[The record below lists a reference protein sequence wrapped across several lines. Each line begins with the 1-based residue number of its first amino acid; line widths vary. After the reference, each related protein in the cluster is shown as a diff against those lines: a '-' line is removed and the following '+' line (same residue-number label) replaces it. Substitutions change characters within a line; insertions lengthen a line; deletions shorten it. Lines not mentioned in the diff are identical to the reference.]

1 MLKSEIARKKYFKEW
16 KVFMFCSALR
26 GDYNVMLSDIE
37 IAIVTPCKE
46 KEKIL
51 EFKAEVTKNWDV
63 FELHV
68 VDEKLWNFYKRFID
82 VFKEVQT

>member
-1 MLKSEIARKKYFKEW
+1 
-16 KVFMFCSALR
+16 
-26 GDYNVMLSDIE
+26 MLSDIE

-46 KEKIL
+46 NEKIL
-51 EFKAEVTKNWDV
+51 EFKAEVAKNWDF